1 MFIFDEI
8 YLNSMKK
15 IILIGAF
22 LFSLA
27 ISAQYAHKDGN
38 RIGISGGITQTSLMT
53 SNFHVKPES
62 GWIAG
67 FGLRGNYY
75 NDFSMIFGMQFTESN
90 FSVSTYDASAQ
101 IKDVKYKMMG
111 AQIRL
116 LLSYNVIQN
125 YISIDMGPVLQVN
138 DKLKIN
144 ANDQDNIIPGTL
156 LTAKDIVDVTK
167 INGNLYMGVSAGT
180 RRIRAVFS
188 YQYGLNN
195 FLNNLNK
202 NEDLKLLNANQNFK
216 GHLGIISGQILFNL

>member
-1 MFIFDEI
+1 
-8 YLNSMKK
+8 MKK
-15 IILIGAF
+15 IILVSAL
-22 LFSLA
+22 LFSLT
-27 ISAQYAHKDGN
+27 ISAQYSHKDGN
-38 RIGISGGITQTSLMT
+38 RIGLSGGITQTSLMT
-53 SNFHVKPES
+53 SNFHVKPEQ

-67 FGLRGNYY
+67 FGVRGNYY

-90 FSVSTYDASAQ
+90 FSVSTYDALAQ

-116 LLSYNVIQN
+116 LLSYNVVQN
-125 YISIDMGPVLQVN
+125 YVSLDIGPVLQVN

-144 ANDQDNIIPGTL
+144 SKDQDNIIPGTL

-167 INGNLYMGVSAGT
+167 INGNLYMGISAGT

-195 FLNNLNK
+195 FLNNLNNK
-202 NEDLKLLNANQNFK
+202 EEIKLLNANNDFK
-216 GHLGIISGQILFNL
+216 GHLGIISGQVLFNL